1 MGKRLIDENF
11 PGLVKCLWPLCL
23 FLTTLSA
30 LGFVEAHS
38 LNLRVIKYQNSVE
51 LLRERIEQINI
62 QGSDLSLAK
71 DLTALCVDIGELP
84 PFCPSQG
91 VLTEV
96 ASSICAFF

>member
-71 DLTALCVDIGELP
+71 DLTALCVDIG
-84 PFCPSQG
+84 
-91 VLTEV
+91 
-96 ASSICAFF
+96 